1 MALCSAGAYSPISRP
16 SWLRPRAG
24 PYWAGWRQTG
34 LSSPQPST
42 KGNEFLFFWDVFLR
56 KMMMRRVLA
65 LLSLLSLCV
74 SQKWKQETSEWDRAD
89 KSQTKICSNLTQ
101 VLDNWKFAIINQ
113 VKDLLINDHASVL
126 PEYVRI
132 QPLSEA
138 LGDLYKQ
145 FNSLKDELRRL
156 SSKFDRVEGFV
167 DDLQAGKLPRPPVWT
182 PQCPIRRVT
191 PWPPLRMPLRAPL
204 RGEVRAPPRAQMRVQ
219 MRNPER
225 GNGTGPGSTGTRG
238 RRVPKP

>member
-1 MALCSAGAYSPISRP
+1 M
-16 SWLRPRAG
+16 
-24 PYWAGWRQTG
+24 T
-34 LSSPQPST
+34 
-42 KGNEFLFFWDVFLR
+42 
-56 KMMMRRVLA
+56 MRRAVA

-74 SQKWKQETSEWDRAD
+74 SQKWKQETSEWERAD

-101 VLDNWKFAIINQ
+101 VLDNWKYAIMNQ

-145 FNSLKDELRRL
+145 FNSLKDELGRL

-182 PQCPIRRVT
+182 PPQRPIRRVT
-191 PWPPLRMPLRAPL
+191 PRPPLRMALRAEMREPL
-204 RGEVRAPPRAQMRVQ
+204 RGEVRAPPRAQIRVQ
-219 MRNPER
+219 MRTPDRENS
-225 GNGTGPGSTGTRG
+225 TGSGSTGTRG
-238 RRVPKP
+238 RRIPRP